1 MWNSTSKYISFFRFI
16 ALNHEFEYKSV
27 VGEGKEL
34 DIGKIL
40 QQNVTKRSDSLLLFE
55 AFNKENLNLKTLPDV
70 SNIIL
75 KFNSKFIFRFLLKK
89 KENK

>member
-1 MWNSTSKYISFFRFI
+1 M
-16 ALNHEFEYKSV
+16 